1 MHILVTDATGALGRL
16 VAGQLIAAGHTVTGI
31 AELPHP
37 CLDRNVEFVCAS
49 LRDRVLRELTDE
61 ADAVIH
67 LAPIDPTAPGSAGMD
82 GLARVTDA
90 AARAGSRLVFVSQ
103 AAGRPELYRPAEDLV
118 SSSWGPTAV
127 IRIAPPVGRQLD
139 WMVCRTVATLLR
151 SKVSAQPMRVLH
163 LDDLMRFLVLA
174 MDTDRTGVVDLASP
188 DTVNMVTA
196 WRVLRAA
203 DPRIRPHRVRSWAQ
217 LTPEF
222 DVAAAQEDWMFSY
235 GWHALD
241 AVADTARGLVGRRLD
256 TAGAIN
262 QGGQLALPVEVLP
275 QSRRPAGD
283 DVRTAAPEGLEGEF
297 DDEIDSRFPV
307 FSGAALAE
315 ALPGPL
321 TPITLDVQL
330 SGLRAAS
337 RVLGQAL
344 ALGGVADAEWGR
356 RAIAV
361 FGHRAYVGVS
371 VNMVAASQLPGW
383 DQDAVARNALVGQP
397 QVGDPLP
404 FGEPAWTAGA
414 LGSVAKAVAAG
425 RSVALLRHLRADTR
439 AYCAAAEAEHLDAAQ
454 LALLPEAAL
463 EVRLRLLRDRI
474 HQGWILNALWLID
487 TGVTAAALPRSQ
499 AGRSVPGISMIT
511 DSGLV
516 AAETAELA
524 SALRAD
530 PPLRALAAE
539 GNLASIRAL
548 SPKTAATVDA
558 VVARI
563 GHRGPGEAELASK
576 TFADD
581 PTMLLTAAAAAAPP
595 EPTPATLAERL
606 TANARGSRELAHDTT
621 MRFTHELRMTLR
633 ALGSLRVEADLI
645 DAVDDMYYLTCNELV
660 TMPGDARL
668 RIKRRRTERERL
680 QAQFPPDVI
689 DGAWAPVPHSPD
701 DSGAGTTAEDGSAEQ
716 LAQG

>member
-31 AELPHP
+31 AELPHA

-49 LRDRVLRELTDE
+49 LRDRVLRDLTEE

-67 LAPIDPTAPGSAGMD
+67 LAPIDPTAPGSADID

-90 AARAGSRLVFVSQ
+90 AARAGSRLLFVSQ

-118 SSSWGPTAV
+118 SSSWGPTV
-127 IRIAPPVGRQLD
+127 VVRIAPPVGRQLD

-151 SKVSAQPMRVLH
+151 AKVSTQPMRVLH
-163 LDDLMRFLVLA
+163 LDDLMRFLVSVL
-174 MDTDRTGVVDLASP
+174 DTDRTGVVDLASP
-188 DTVNMVTA
+188 DTVNLVTA

-203 DPRIRPHRVRSWAQ
+203 DPRSRLHRVRSWSQ
-217 LTPEF
+217 LVPEM
-222 DVAAAQEDWMFSY
+222 DVFAAQEDWSFQF

-241 AVADTARGLVGRRLD
+241 AVADTARGLVGRRVD

-262 QGGQLALPVEVLP
+262 HGGRLALPVEVLAH
-275 QSRRPAGD
+275 SRRPSEDA
-283 DVRTAAPEGLEGEF
+283 RSAAPEGIEGEF
-297 DDEIDSRFPV
+297 DDQIDPRFPV
-307 FSGAALAE
+307 FSASPLNE

-330 SGLRAAS
+330 SGLRTAS

-344 ALGGVADAEWGR
+344 ALGGAVDEEWAS
-356 RAIAV
+356 RAVAV
-361 FGHRAYVGVS
+361 FGHRPYIGVS
-371 VNMVAASQLPGW
+371 VNMVAAAQLPGW
-383 DQDAVARNALVGQP
+383 DQEAFARDALVGQP
-397 QVGDPLP
+397 HIGDPLP
-404 FGEPAWTAGA
+404 FGEPALVGGA
-414 LGSVAKAVAAG
+414 LGSLAKAVAAG
-425 RSVALLRHLRADTR
+425 RSVALLRHLRSDTR
-439 AYCAAAEAEHLDAAQ
+439 AYGAAAAAEHLDTGQ

-487 TGVTAAALPRSQ
+487 AGVSAATPVRGQ
-499 AGRSVPGISMIT
+499 AGRSVSGVGMIA
-511 DSGLV
+511 DSHLV
-516 AAETAELA
+516 DAEIAELA
-524 SALRAD
+524 AALRAD
-530 PPLRALAAE
+530 PPLRALAAD

-548 SPKTAATVDA
+548 SPKTAAAVDDA
-558 VVARI
+558 VARI
-563 GHRGPGEAELASK
+563 GHRGPGEAELAAT

-581 PTMLLTAAAAAAPP
+581 PTMLLIAAATCEQP
-595 EPTPATLAERL
+595 PTPQQRPARA
-606 TANARGSRELAHDTT
+606 ARGSRELAYDTT

-645 DAVDDMYYLTCNELV
+645 DDVEDMYYLTCNELV
-660 TMPGDARL
+660 TLPGDARL

-680 QAQFPPDVI
+680 QAQCPPEVI
-689 DGAWAPVPHSPD
+689 DGAWTPVPR
-701 DSGAGTTAEDGSAEQ
+701 GADGSDPERTA
-716 LAQG
+716 G

>member
-16 VAGQLIAAGHTVTGI
+16 VAGQLIAAGHTVSGI
-31 AELPHP
+31 AALPHA
-37 CLDRNVEFVCAS
+37 CLDGNVEFICAS
-49 LRDRVLRELTDE
+49 LRDPVLRELTDE

-90 AARAGSRLVFVSQ
+90 AARAGSRLLFVSQ

-151 SKVSAQPMRVLH
+151 TKVSAQPMRVLH
-163 LDDLMRFLVLA
+163 LDDLMRFLVMALN
-174 MDTDRTGVVDLASP
+174 TDRTGVVDLASP
-188 DTVNMVTA
+188 DTVNMITA

-203 DPRIRPHRVRSWAQ
+203 DPRSRLHRVRSWAQ
-217 LTPEF
+217 LIPEF
-222 DVAAAQEDWMFSY
+222 DIAAAQEDWMFEY

-256 TAGAIN
+256 GPGAIN
-262 QGGQLALPVEVLP
+262 HGGQLALPVEVLP
-275 QSRRPAGD
+275 HLRRTTD
-283 DVRTAAPEGLEGEF
+283 DVHTAAPDGMEGEF
-297 DDEIDSRFPV
+297 DDQIDPRFPV
-307 FSGAALAE
+307 FSGTALAD

-330 SGLRAAS
+330 SGLRTAS
-337 RVLGQAL
+337 RVLGQVL
-344 ALGGVADAEWGR
+344 ALGGAADAEWGS

-361 FGHRAYVGVS
+361 FGHRPYVGVS

-383 DQDAVARNALVGQP
+383 DQDAVTRDALVGQP
-397 QVGDPLP
+397 QIGDPLP
-404 FGEPAWTAGA
+404 FGEPALTAGA

-439 AYCAAAEAEHLDAAQ
+439 AYRAAAGAEHVDAAQ

-487 TGVTAAALPRSQ
+487 TAVAAAALIRGR
-499 AGRSVPGISMIT
+499 AGRSVPGLGMIT
-511 DSGLV
+511 ESGFV

-530 PPLRALAAE
+530 PPLCALAAE

-548 SPKTAATVDA
+548 SPKTAAAVDA

-581 PTMLLTAAAAAAPP
+581 PTMLLTAAAAAAPQ
-595 EPTPATLAERL
+595 EPAPVTLAGRL
-606 TANARGSRELAHDTT
+606 TATARGSRELAHDTT
-621 MRFTHELRMTLR
+621 MRFTHQMRMTLR

-645 DAVDDMYYLTCNELV
+645 DAVDDMHYLTCNELV

-680 QAQFPPDVI
+680 QAQRPPDVI
-689 DGAWAPVPHSPD
+689 DGTWAPIPH
-701 DSGAGTTAEDGSAEQ
+701 GTDGSDAEPPARDGSTEQ
-716 LAQG
+716 LSQG

>member
-37 CLDRNVEFVCAS
+37 CLDRNVEFVCTS
-49 LRDRVLRELTDE
+49 LRDRVLRELADE

-67 LAPIDPTAPGSAGMD
+67 LAPIDPSAPGSADID

-90 AARAGSRLVFVSQ
+90 AARAGSRLLFVSQ

-118 SSSWGPTAV
+118 SSSWGPTV
-127 IRIAPPVGRQLD
+127 VVRIAPPVGRQLD
-139 WMVCRTVATLLR
+139 WMVCRTVATLVR
-151 SKVSAQPMRVLH
+151 AKTSAQPIRVLH
-163 LDDLMRFLVLA
+163 LDDLMRFLVAAL
-174 MDTDRTGVVDLASP
+174 DTDRTGVVDLASP
-188 DTVNMVTA
+188 DTVNLITA
-196 WRVLRAA
+196 WRVLRAT
-203 DPRIRPHRVRSWAQ
+203 DPRSRLHRVRGWSQ
-217 LTPEF
+217 LVP
-222 DVAAAQEDWMFSY
+222 DMNLSAAQEDWSFGF

-262 QGGQLALPVEVLP
+262 HGGRLALPVEVLAHG
-275 QSRRPAGD
+275 RRSEDA
-283 DVRTAAPEGLEGEF
+283 RSAAPDGIEGEF
-297 DDEIDSRFPV
+297 DDQIDPRFPV
-307 FSGAALAE
+307 FSGSALND

-330 SGLRAAS
+330 SGLRTAS

-344 ALGGVADAEWGR
+344 ALGGAVDEEWAS

-361 FGHRAYVGVS
+361 FGHRPYVGIS
-371 VNMVAASQLPGW
+371 VNMVAAAQLPGW
-383 DQDAVARNALVGQP
+383 DQEALTRDALVGQP
-397 QVGDPLP
+397 HIGDPLP
-404 FGEPAWTAGA
+404 FGEPALVGGA
-414 LGSVAKAVAAG
+414 LGSLAKAVAAG

-439 AYCAAAEAEHLDAAQ
+439 AYAAAATAEHLDAGQ

-487 TGVTAAALPRSQ
+487 AGVSAATPVRGQEARGVSGVGMIADSQ
-499 AGRSVPGISMIT
+499 
-511 DSGLV
+511 LV
-516 AAETAELA
+516 AAEIAGLA
-524 SALRAD
+524 AALRAD
-530 PPLRALAAE
+530 PPLCALAAD

-548 SPKTAATVDA
+548 SPKTAAAVDDA
-558 VVARI
+558 VARI
-563 GHRGPGEAELASK
+563 GHRGPGEAELASR

-581 PTMLLTAAAAAAPP
+581 PTMLLIDAAACEQPQTP
-595 EPTPATLAERL
+595 EERR
-606 TANARGSRELAHDTT
+606 ARAARGSRELAYDTT

-645 DAVDDMYYLTCNELV
+645 DDVDDMYYLTCNELV
-660 TMPGDARL
+660 TLPGDARL

-680 QAQFPPDVI
+680 QVQCPPDVI
-689 DGAWAPVPHSPD
+689 DGAWAPVQRGSD
-701 DSGAGTTAEDGSAEQ
+701 DAERTAG
-716 LAQG
+716 

>member
-16 VAGQLIAAGHTVTGI
+16 VAGQLIAAGHTVSGI

-90 AARAGSRLVFVSQ
+90 AARAGSRLLFVSQ

-163 LDDLMRFLVLA
+163 LDDLMRFLVLSLN
-174 MDTDRTGVVDLASP
+174 TDRTGVVDLASP

-196 WRVLRAA
+196 WRVLRAT
-203 DPRIRPHRVRSWAQ
+203 DPRSRLHRVRSWAQ
-217 LTPEF
+217 LMPEF
-222 DVAAAQEDWMFSY
+222 DVAAAQEDWMFEY

-241 AVADTARGLVGRRLD
+241 AVADTARGLVGRRID

-283 DVRTAAPEGLEGEF
+283 DVRTAAPEGMEGEF
-297 DDEIDSRFPV
+297 DDQIDARFPV

-330 SGLRAAS
+330 SGLRTAS
-337 RVLGQAL
+337 RVLGQVL
-344 ALGGVADAEWGR
+344 ALGGVAEAEWGS

-371 VNMVAASQLPGW
+371 VNMVAAGQLPGW
-383 DQDAVARNALVGQP
+383 DQDAVVRDALVGQP

-404 FGEPAWTAGA
+404 FGEPAGTTGV

-439 AYCAAAEAEHLDAAQ
+439 AYCAAAEAEHLDATQ

-487 TGVTAAALPRSQ
+487 TGVSAAAPVRRQ
-499 AGRSVPGISMIT
+499 AGRSVPGMGMIT

-516 AAETAELA
+516 AAEIAELA

-530 PPLRALAAE
+530 PPLCGLAAE

-563 GHRGPGEAELASK
+563 GHRGPGEAELAST

-595 EPTPATLAERL
+595 DPASATLAERL
-606 TANARGSRELAHDTT
+606 AANARGSRELAHDTT

-645 DAVDDMYYLTCNELV
+645 DAVDDVYYLTCNELV

-680 QAQFPPDVI
+680 QAQCPPDVI
-689 DGAWAPVPHSPD
+689 DGAWAPVPPGAD
-701 DSGAGTTAEDGSAEQ
+701 GSGAEPTAEDGSAEQ